1 MAQADAAASADALKR
16 VNRQASAQRGP
27 IKRFINVPVLIAVVL
42 LIIYGA
48 IVIWSAS
55 LTMPEAS
62 FPRHLLG
69 IGLGAVLGV
78 FCWRQDFRGLANIT
92 TPLLVLDV
100 LVIFSPYIPGLSYN
114 AMGMTG
120 WIRFPFINLTFQP
133 VELAKIITVFVIAAY
148 GAQYNGKIDSV
159 RDYVKLCGM
168 LAIPFGAIILADDL
182 GSGLVVFF
190 SGAVII
196 MMSGPK
202 KEWVLSTIAIIIGM
216 VAVLLAADS
225 VVDSLLGQD
234 VLLRQYQI
242 NRLLVFID
250 PTADTTGSGYNLM
263 QSLIAVGSGGF
274 FGKGIGAASQAGEGF
289 LPEAHTDFVFAL
301 LCEEFG
307 FIGALIMLSLFA
319 LLIFSTIRIAFRAS
333 SLYLKL
339 VAVGIVGIWM
349 FQILENVGMCIGLM
363 PITGIPLPFISF
375 GSSSMLMQMANV
387 GIVQSIW
394 RLRNKAA

>member
-1 MAQADAAASADALKR
+1 MTQTDAAASADVLKR

-78 FCWRQDFRGLANIT
+78 VCWRQDFRGLANIT

-307 FIGALIMLSLFA
+307 FIGALILLSLFA

-349 FQILENVGMCIGLM
+349 FQLLENVGMCIGLM
-363 PITGIPLPFISF
+363 PITGIPLPFIRF
-375 GSSSMLMQMANV
+375 GSSSLLMQMANV